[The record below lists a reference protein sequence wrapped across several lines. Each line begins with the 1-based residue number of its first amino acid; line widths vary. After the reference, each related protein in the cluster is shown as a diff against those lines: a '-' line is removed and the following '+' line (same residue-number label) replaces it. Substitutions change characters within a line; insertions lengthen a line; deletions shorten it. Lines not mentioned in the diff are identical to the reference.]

1 MVAPSS
7 LTKEQFDIVNLNGET
22 PTVNNDRYVL
32 EQDPAPKKIEAKA
45 VPTITVV
52 SVPEPSL

>member
-32 EQDPAPKKIEAKA
+32 EQDPAPKKIETKA